1 MGLTCS
7 FCGAKKSSRVHIHQ
21 GATANICQDCIELL
35 FEQEIEGI
43 DLDKASIE
51 GLMKPHEIKAELDKF
66 VIGQED
72 AKRILSVEVY
82 NHYKRLANKSK
93 TEIDKTNLMLVGPT
107 GGGKTFLLKV
117 LSRILNVPF
126 VIASATGLTE
136 SGYVG
141 KDVETMLVSLIEKCN
156 GDVKLAEKGIIYI
169 DEIDK
174 IVAKNADI
182 GRSRDVGGE
191 GVQQALL
198 TIIEG
203 AEVVV
208 EVPDPILRK
217 KSVTINTKNILFI
230 CGGAFVGIDE
240 IIKKRQ
246 NPKKSKSLGFN
257 LEAPVNPETPITKI
271 GKVDPVDIL
280 GYGFIGEF
288 VGRVPLVVTLE
299 KLTEKDLVDILTKV
313 NNSIVKQYKTLFKMD
328 DVKLSFDKE
337 ALEYVAKE
345 AIKRNVGARGLR
357 GILADKMNQLMYDIP
372 MQELKE
378 FTVTKEYLESK

>member
-7 FCGAKKSSRVHIHQ
+7 FCGAKESSRVHIHQ

-35 FEQEIEGI
+35 FEQEIEGL
-43 DLDKASIE
+43 DLDKASME
-51 GLMKPHEIKAELDKF
+51 GLMKPHEIKAELDKY
-66 VIGQED
+66 VIGQEE

-107 GGGKTFLLKV
+107 GGGKTHLLKV

-136 SGYVG
+136 AGYVG

-203 AEVVV
+203 AEVIV
-208 EVPDPILRK
+208 EIPDPVLRK
-217 KSVTINTKNILFI
+217 RAVTINTKNILFI

-246 NPKKSKSLGFN
+246 NPKKSKSLGFATN
-257 LEAPVNPETPITKI
+257 NAVKTEVPETKL
-271 GKVDPVDIL
+271 GKVDPVDIME
-280 GYGFIGEF
+280 YGFIGEF
-288 VGRVPLVVTLE
+288 VGRVPLVVTLN
-299 KLTEKDLVDILTKV
+299 KLTEQDLVDILTKV
-313 NNSIVKQYKTLFKMD
+313 NNSIVKQYKSLFKMD
-328 DVKLSFDKE
+328 NVKLDFDKE

-357 GILADKMNQLMYDIP
+357 GILADKMNQLMYEIP
-372 MQELKE
+372 MQDVKE
-378 FTVTKEYLESK
+378 YTVTKEYLETK